1 MSYYADEVP
10 KELILN
16 SEYTSRQIYLF
27 MLDYRAIILSNN
39 IHLTDDNQ
47 IKYKVID
54 IKEKYIHKL
63 TDNGYRTQ
71 LLPQTK
77 TKIYE
82 IERI

>member
-1 MSYYADEVP
+1 MSNYADVP
-10 KELILN
+10 KELVLN

-27 MLDYRAIILSNN
+27 MLDYRAIILSDN
-39 IHLTDDNQ
+39 IHLTDDNE

-54 IKEKYIHKL
+54 IKEKYIHRL
-63 TDNGYRTQ
+63 TDTGYRTQ
-71 LLPQTK
+71 LLPQNT